1 MTPPPSNATT
11 TSLAVPDLL
20 LAPVKNP
27 ETKPNARLHLQSTRR
42 LSSLNSY
49 QNRQPTLFIAGAQ
62 RTLELLRLL
71 LALIAYVCLVAYLAT
86 SRLLW
91 DLNGTTLPI
100 VVQTS
105 TLLPLLG
112 IGLVGLGF
120 ADYSTKSRKLKARGH
135 PRFPPGAIK
144 KMKEPRS

>member
-27 ETKPNARLHLQSTRR
+27 ETKPNALAPAIHQTSIKSELLPKPPADAIYR
-42 LSSLNSY
+42 
-49 QNRQPTLFIAGAQ
+49 GAQ

-135 PRFPPGAIK
+135 PRFSPGAIK